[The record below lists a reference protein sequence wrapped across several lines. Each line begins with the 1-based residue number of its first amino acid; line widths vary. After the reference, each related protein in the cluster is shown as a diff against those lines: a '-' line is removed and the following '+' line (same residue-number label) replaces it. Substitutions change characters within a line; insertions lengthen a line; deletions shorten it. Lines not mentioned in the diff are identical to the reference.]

1 MNTNS
6 LSDSQTYSLTTL
18 TASPAPEKSGYS
30 ETSSSSGDDSSSDGG
45 EVQAYPFATK
55 TNYSKPRGKKREND
69 IPSILNTESTVSE
82 NVGADTVLD
91 DRETDCQNKLAIH
104 NLTATKLFPRIKFV
118 NKKQDLEYSEDKLSI
133 CYNVFKRCHLV
144 YNTSKETF
152 WNKAKKW
159 VQASITRLRSDKC
172 TAIRNTFY
180 GKDGISTL
188 ISGKLLISTVS
199 YCFGRMVN

>member
-6 LSDSQTYSLTTL
+6 PSGSQSNSFTTL
-18 TASPAPEKSGYS
+18 TASLAPEKSGYS
-30 ETSSSSGDDSSSDGG
+30 ETSSSSDDESTDTNNE
-45 EVQAYPFATK
+45 EVQAYPFVTK
-55 TNYSKPRGKKREND
+55 SKYNHKGGKKRDYD
-69 IPSILNTESTVSE
+69 IPFVLSAGSTVSSSIGG
-82 NVGADTVLD
+82 NKVMD
-91 DRETDCQNKLAIH
+91 DREADCQNKLAIH

-152 WNKAKKW
+152 WNKARKW

-172 TAIRNTFY
+172 TAIRNAFY
-180 GKDGISTL
+180 GKIP
-188 ISGKLLISTVS
+188 V
-199 YCFGRMVN
+199 